1 MAKMKVKMVRLGDLR
16 KGDFFWSHTS
26 GMAYRNGEWFKQ
38 PRIAFRGKVLV
49 QTRGGVKVQIE
60 GIFTGKRIESFASK
74 DRRVFMEVD
83 NG

>member
-1 MAKMKVKMVRLGDLR
+1 MVRLGDLR

-26 GMAYRNGEWFKQ
+26 GRAYRNGEWFKQ

-49 QTRGGVKVQIE
+49 QTSGGVKIQME
-60 GIFTGKRIESFASK
+60 AIFTGKRIESFASK
-74 DRRVFMEVD
+74 DRMVFLEVD